1 MKLRHIL
8 IGTGLGMGF
17 SPIAPGTVASIGGWL
32 IAFLLKPYVPYFEFF
47 LVLFIVLF
55 FFLGVYS
62 STKLETDWGQD
73 PSEVVIDEVVGIW
86 ISLMF
91 LPQGWGY
98 SLAALALFRLFD
110 IYKPLY
116 IKRMEKL
123 KGGWGIM
130 MDDVLA
136 GIYANVTVQL
146 FCLGKAAFN

>member
-17 SPIAPGTVASIGGWL
+17 SPIAPGTVASVGGWL
-32 IAFLLKPYVPYFEFF
+32 VAVLLRPHIPYYQAFLL
-47 LVLFIVLF
+47 LSIVVF

-62 STKLETDWGQD
+62 ATKLETDWGKD
-73 PSEVVIDEVVGIW
+73 PSEVVIDEIVGIW
-86 ISLMF
+86 ISLCF
-91 LPQGWGY
+91 LPQGLWY
-98 SLAALALFRLFD
+98 SVAALVLFRLFD

-116 IKRMEKL
+116 VRKMENF

-136 GIYANVTVQL
+136 GIYANIAVQL
-146 FCLGKAAFN
+146 FCLIKMWI